1 MVTERAAG
9 LPTLYAVPIPS
20 RVGGEGA
27 AKRQSAAHA
36 VSRLGWHGVNPPLV
50 FNVWNLT
57 IDVKRFAL

>member
-1 MVTERAAG
+1 
-9 LPTLYAVPIPS
+9 LYAVPIPS